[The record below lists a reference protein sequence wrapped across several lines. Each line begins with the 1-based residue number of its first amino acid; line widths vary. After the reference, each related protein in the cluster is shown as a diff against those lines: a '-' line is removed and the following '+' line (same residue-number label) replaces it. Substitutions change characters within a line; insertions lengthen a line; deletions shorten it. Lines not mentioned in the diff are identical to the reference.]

1 MNRKIVLWC
10 LFFTMCLWTGYMSA
24 GWIKPM
30 YFDYLEN
37 KFEKWQENS
46 TLEKI
51 SPYGDRVCLISFE
64 RGGGWIEISYY
75 ANCPL
80 FIDGK
85 RIRYDEDIP
94 KQTERFLKLWFSPSP
109 NVRYIQAGDRE
120 YYEYTEELREKNE
133 DY

>member
-1 MNRKIVLWC
+1 MAGERNHSKNGTLW
-10 LFFTMCLWTGYMSA
+10 
-24 GWIKPM
+24 
-30 YFDYLEN
+30 
-37 KFEKWQENS
+37 
-46 TLEKI
+46 
-51 SPYGDRVCLISFE
+51 
-64 RGGGWIEISYY
+64 
-75 ANCPL
+75 L

-109 NVRYIQAGDRE
+109 NVRYIQAGDRD

>member
-24 GWIKPM
+24 GWLKPM

-64 RGGGWIEISYY
+64 RGGGLIEVRYY

-80 FIDGK
+80 MAEGK
-85 RIRYDEDIP
+85 KIPYDAEIA
-94 KQTERFLKLWFSPSP
+94 QNTEKLLRLRFSPSP
-109 NVRYIQAGDRE
+109 NVRYREAGDWE
-120 YYEYTEELREKNE
+120 YISKVVRAKNE